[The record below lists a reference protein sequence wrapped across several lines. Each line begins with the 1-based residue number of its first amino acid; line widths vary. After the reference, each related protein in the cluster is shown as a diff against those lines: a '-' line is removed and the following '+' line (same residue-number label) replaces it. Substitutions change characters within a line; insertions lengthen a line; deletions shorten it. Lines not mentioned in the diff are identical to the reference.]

1 MTAPVSGPEASPTAG
16 ASVTEAS
23 GRIVEGAT
31 ADTAGREALQAQV
44 SARLERI
51 EAGLLV
57 AAEAST
63 PLVTEAAQHIIRS
76 GGKRLRP
83 LLVATAAELGRQVD
97 ERQVL
102 VAGEVVE
109 LTHVAS
115 LYHDD
120 VMDEAELRRG
130 APSANSRWQNS
141 VAILVGDYLFARASD
156 LIAELGPV
164 WVQLQARTFARLVQ
178 GQIAETV
185 GPAAGADPLAHHLQ
199 VLADK
204 TGSLIATSCVFG
216 GMAGGLDRA
225 HLDALAAYGEEIGL
239 VFQLSD
245 DLIDI
250 VSDQTGKGPG
260 TDLRAGIPTLPTL
273 MLAGSDDPADVEL
286 TALIRSDLSDERRL
300 DEALTRLRAH
310 PVIGRAREHVR
321 DRAAAARG
329 HLRDLPDVPARTAL
343 AELTDQLVDRVS

>member
-1 MTAPVSGPEASPTAG
+1 MTRRETDVVAEGSGTAVPGSRAELEAR
-16 ASVTEAS
+16 V
-23 GRIVEGAT
+23 
-31 ADTAGREALQAQV
+31 Q
-44 SARLERI
+44 ARLEQV

-57 AAEAST
+57 AAEANT
-63 PLVTEAAQHIIRS
+63 RLVTEAAQHIIRS
-76 GGKRLRP
+76 GGKRFRP
-83 LLVATAAELGRQVD
+83 LLVATAGGLGEVAVEDR
-97 ERQVL
+97 L
-102 VAGEVVE
+102 VVAAEVVE

-120 VMDEAELRRG
+120 VMDEAQLRRG
-130 APSANSRWQNS
+130 AESANRRWQNS
-141 VAILVGDYLFARASD
+141 LAILVGDYLFARASD
-156 LIAELGPV
+156 LVADLGTE

-185 GPAAGADPLAHHLQ
+185 GPEAGADPLQHHLQ

-216 GMAGGLDRA
+216 GMSAGLPPQA
-225 HLDALAAYGEEIGL
+225 LAALAAYGEEIGL

-250 VSDQTGKGPG
+250 TSDETGKEPG
-260 TDLRAGIPTLPTL
+260 TDLRAGVPTLPTL
-273 MLAGSDDPADVEL
+273 MLASSSEPEDVDL
-286 TALIRSDLSDERRL
+286 TRLIASDLSDPDRL

-321 DRAAAARG
+321 DRAEVAKS
-329 HLRDLPDVPARTAL
+329 HLQVLPDVPAREAL
-343 AELTDQLVDRVS
+343 AELADRLVDRAD